1 MISEKMVKALND
13 QINAELYSAYLYL
26 AMAAD
31 FQSKNLEGFA
41 NWMKVQTQEE
51 MVHAMKF
58 FDFIVERIGKV
69 ELEAIQKPPVS
80 WPSPLAM
87 FEAAYKHEQLVTDR
101 IHKLVE
107 LAQSAKD
114 HATES
119 FLKWFVDEQVEEET
133 STDRIVQKLKLVK
146 ESSGGMLMIDHELGK
161 RVFNPPAKE

>member
-1 MISEKMVKALND
+1 MMSEKMVKALNE

-41 NWMKVQTQEE
+41 NWMRVQTQEE

-58 FDFIVERIGKV
+58 FDFIVERNGKV

-80 WPSPLAM
+80 WPTPLAA
-87 FEAAYKHEQLVTDR
+87 FEAAYKHEQLVTDK
-101 IHKLVE
+101 INKLVE

-119 FLKWFVDEQVEEET
+119 FLKWFVDEQVEEEA
-133 STDRIVQKLKLVK
+133 SADRIVQKLKLVK

-161 RVFNPPAKE
+161 RVFNPPAK

>member
-1 MISEKMVKALND
+1 MISEKMVEALNE

-58 FDFIVERIGKV
+58 FDFIIERGGKV
-69 ELEAIQKPPVS
+69 ELEAIQKPSVN
-80 WPSPLAM
+80 WPSPLSA

-101 IHKLVE
+101 INKLVE

-119 FLKWFVDEQVEEET
+119 FLKWFVDEQVEEEA
-133 STDRIVQKLKLVK
+133 SADRIVQKLKLVK
-146 ESSGGMLMIDHELGK
+146 ESSGGMLMIDHELAK
-161 RVFNPPAKE
+161 RAFNPPAKE